1 MRSSLIEEGGV
12 ERTEGTLKASPK
24 SANFKHKPRKGTP
37 TWEPFWK
44 LVEDILEMM
53 LVVEDE
59 DEGREELI
67 KRGIAM

>member
-1 MRSSLIEEGGV
+1 MG
-12 ERTEGTLKASPK
+12 RTEGTFKASPK

-44 LVEDILEMM
+44 LLEDILDKI
-53 LVVEDE
+53 LVVVEE
-59 DEGREELI
+59 YERGEELI